1 MVERMV
7 AEMDETLTVKVEDAA
22 KMLGISRGLM
32 FRMVREKRIRS
43 LRFGRRILISRKL
56 IDAMLSA
63 DWQQPT
69 G

>member
-1 MVERMV
+1 MV